1 MSKLLSASGMYAEI
15 LRSDF
20 ASFIQRSFHELN
32 PQSPFM
38 PGPHIDLVAAKLEAC
53 MRGDIRRL
61 IINLPPRNLKT
72 LMASV
77 AFPAW
82 LLGHDPALCVICASY
97 GQDLAD
103 KWARETRNLMR
114 SNWYRYAFPGT
125 EIEDRQAAA
134 DFVTCANGGR
144 MATSVG
150 GALTGRG
157 GEFLIIDDPIK
168 PDQAISDVP
177 RKGVNEWYSNTLVS
191 RQNDKAT
198 GCIIIVMQRLHQED
212 LVGYVLEQ
220 EKWDVLSLPALAQEN
235 EEHVIESALGR
246 RIWRRAAGD
255 ALHPEREPLEILAAI
270 RNQIGEYNFAGQY
283 LQTPT
288 PPGGA
293 LVKEAWFQR
302 YEPGSEPGRFSLVAQ
317 SWDTANKAGE
327 LNDYSV
333 CTTWGVKGH
342 DDAIYLL
349 DVYRK
354 KVGFPELKRAVI
366 EQYRKCKPR
375 WLIIEDKA
383 SGTQLLQDLKR
394 EIPVLK
400 PYDPPPST
408 DKTIRLH
415 AQTAYFENGKVFVPT
430 EAPWL
435 RDYIAELTGFPGTK
449 YDDQVDSTTQFLDCL
464 SKISR
469 MPRITP
475 QMLQLFSQP
484 DPNRIGRYG
493 YPRGYSL
500 PAHFDPLYARYF
512 SPNRNR

>member
-1 MSKLLSASGMYAEI
+1 M
-15 LRSDF
+15 
-20 ASFIQRSFHELN
+20 
-32 PQSPFM
+32 
-38 PGPHIDLVAAKLEAC
+38 
-53 MRGDIRRL
+53 
-61 IINLPPRNLKT
+61 T
-72 LMASV
+72 SV

-82 LLGHDPALCVICASY
+82 LLGHDPALRVICASY

-114 SNWYRYAFPGT
+114 SPWYRYAFPGT

-134 DFVTCANGGR
+134 DFVTSDNGGR
-144 MATSVG
+144 MATSIG

-220 EKWDVLSLPALAQEN
+220 EEWDVLSLPAIAQED
-235 EEHVIESALGR
+235 EEHIIESALGR

-270 RNQIGEYNFAGQY
+270 RNQIGQYNFAGQY

-302 YEPGSEPGRFSLVAQ
+302 YEPGSEPARFSLIAQ

-333 CTTWGVKGH
+333 CTTWGVVNR
-342 DDAIYLL
+342 DIVYLL

-354 KVGFPELKRAVI
+354 KVGFPELKRAVLD
-366 EQYRKCKPR
+366 QYRKYKPK
-375 WLIIEDKA
+375 WVIIEDKA
-383 SGTQLLQDLKR
+383 SGTQLLQDLRR

-415 AQTAYFENGKVFVPT
+415 AQTPYFENGKVFVPT

-449 YDDQVDSTTQFLDCL
+449 FDDQVDSTTQFLDCL
-464 SKISR
+464 GKFPRPLIITDEMLRILSR
-469 MPRITP
+469 PGP
-475 QMLQLFSQP
+475 YS
-484 DPNRIGRYG
+484 IGRRLG
-493 YPRGYSL
+493 YPFGY
-500 PAHFDPLYARYF
+500 PF
-512 SPNRNR
+512 